1 MPINQ
6 WFRTHQQ
13 MYFEDPL
20 ISLADNQYLIHS
32 TRVYLFNYKLQDV
45 LEAILVHSNVP
56 DTEEVNQEIHFSDL
70 NQVYIAKVKSRLGTF
85 QHRQGIED
93 LSTWLRVNNLLA
105 ILSNHSPVTISPTAL
120 LTFMPAKKPEEVEN
134 LENTIPNVQIM
145 WYNIIVPIGITKMSN
160 QLIFF
165 YSFILLQVEKPTL
178 IGGLFFV
185 IIQTECPIRH

>member
-32 TRVYLFNYKLQDV
+32 TRVYLFNYKLQGV

-56 DTEEVNQEIHFSDL
+56 DTEEVNQEIHFGDL
-70 NQVYIAKVKSRLGTF
+70 NQEYIAKVKSRLGTF
-85 QHRQGIED
+85 QYRQGIED
-93 LSTWLRVNNLLA
+93 LSTWLQVNNLLA

-120 LTFMPAKKPEEVEN
+120 LTFMAAKKPEQIEN
-134 LENTIPNVQIM
+134 PENTIPNVQIM

-165 YSFILLQVEKPTL
+165 IH
-178 IGGLFFV
+178 LFFSKLKN
-185 IIQTECPIRH
+185 PPWSAGFSLL